1 MKKDIDLY
9 DKEAFLKMHAAGKL
23 AADVLDYITSY
34 VKSGVSTGYL
44 NDLCHDYILKNDAI
58 PAPLNYRGFPKSTC
72 ISVNHVVCHGIPGD
86 KILDEGDI
94 LKLRTPLDS
103 GFEEV
108 EKKAKI
114 PELPGLDGMPLP
126 PLPDGN
132 LPLPPLP
139 NASDALAAMKI
150 QMDQD

>member
-1 MKKDIDLY
+1 MKKDIALY
-9 DKEAFLKMHAAGKL
+9 DKAAFLKMHAAGKL

-94 LKLRTPLDS
+94 LNIDVTVILDGWYGDTS
-103 GFEEV
+103 RMYFVGEPSR
-108 EKKAKI
+108 KAKFLTKVI
-114 PELPGLDGMPLP
+114 
-126 PLPDGN
+126 
-132 LPLPPLP
+132 
-139 NASDALAAMKI
+139 LARAH
-150 QMDQD
+150 

>member
-9 DKEAFLKMHAAGKL
+9 DKEAFLKMHEAGKL

-72 ISVNHVVCHGIPGD
+72 ISVVLMVSPINFFLIVLFL
-86 KILDEGDI
+86 ILFNEGRI
-94 LKLRTPLDS
+94 
-103 GFEEV
+103 
-108 EKKAKI
+108 I
-114 PELPGLDGMPLP
+114 
-126 PLPDGN
+126 
-132 LPLPPLP
+132 
-139 NASDALAAMKI
+139 
-150 QMDQD
+150 